1 MNNGKANFFMMENI
15 SKFLEACTA
24 YGLQK
29 ADQFHTAALF
39 ERTNMTQVVY
49 TLHALGR
56 AVSAVHSRSVL
67 RYVHR
72 DRRDPSLGRSPR
84 LSHSS

>member
-1 MNNGKANFFMMENI
+1 MNALQPGSVEKMSKERSRIAMMENI

-56 AVSAVHSRSVL
+56 AVSAVHSCSVL
-67 RYVHR
+67 RNVHR
-72 DRRDPSLGRSPR
+72 DRIDC
-84 LSHSS
+84 

>member
-1 MNNGKANFFMMENI
+1 MNKQKANFFMMENI
-15 SKFLEACTA
+15 SKFLEACTN

-56 AVSAVHSRSVL
+56 AVSGLILSTVCTIASDL
-67 RYVHR
+67 
-72 DRRDPSLGRSPR
+72 SP
-84 LSHSS
+84 LFD